1 MDRIYVSVCS
11 YASESLCLWYVCLSI
26 LVTTINVFGP
36 GIPYD
41 ELSDDPNLVSRRD
54 LLITAAAKKLSEAKM
69 INFNQST
76 RVFTITDL
84 GRIAAKYYIRH
95 SSIEVFNREFR
106 SVMTEADVLG
116 MLSMSTEVRYS
127 LNSVRP
133 TPYSLTLYQNSL
145 IRFKF
150 ESRSWKSSR
159 FCWKRLCHV
168 K

>member
-1 MDRIYVSVCS
+1 MIDALNAEIALGTVSGVDDGIQWIG
-11 YASESLCLWYVCLSI
+11 YTYLFVRMRRNPFAYGACLRPFPRPAAIDV
-26 LVTTINVFGP
+26 VRT

-54 LLITAAAKKLSEAKM
+54 VLITAAAKKLAEAKM

-116 MLSMSTEVRYS
+116 MLSMSTEVSFS
-127 LNSVRP
+127 LVDLNLH
-133 TPYSLTLYQNSL
+133 LTL
-145 IRFKF
+145 
-150 ESRSWKSSR
+150 SSR
-159 FCWKRLCHV
+159 PK
-168 K
+168 